1 MPLKV
6 TLNWYKSTSDADG
19 PDAKREQLCGRK
31 QEVDLG
37 NRGVSP
43 KNYDTI
49 RPALSV
55 PAHKRCRFVAVLCAG
70 GRLWRSASFSCK
82 IISNCS
88 AALLV
93 RS

>member
-6 TLNWYKSTSDADG
+6 TLNWYRSTGDADG

-37 NRGVSP
+37 NHRASP

-49 RPALSV
+49 RPALSD
-55 PAHKRCRFVAVLCAG
+55 PIHKRCRFVVVL
-70 GRLWRSASFSCK
+70 RSPLESHFIFMQDNK
-82 IISNCS
+82 
-88 AALLV
+88 
-93 RS
+93 